1 MPSIRVVIEAGPGQR
16 IEVEREEVD
25 LIDGQGIVLNRSQ
38 VQPMWT
44 EVVGQV
50 SHILRYWQPAQ
61 AQRADE

>member
-16 IEVEREEVD
+16 FEVEREQED
-25 LIDGQGIVLNRSQ
+25 LIDGQGTVLNRSQ
-38 VQPMWT
+38 LQPMWA